1 MDLVEEGSKRGA
13 GQVVDNGMR
22 SLDHL
27 LCIAPS
33 ALRSVEQGQPGV
45 GGAQVVRFPT
55 ALNEREA
62 LSTCFMRTP
71 HVSHPVGGYRQ
82 VQTALRGLRQI
93 AMRLR
98 VHKDLL
104 EKLHGCTEILSMQ
117 GEILCHDATRSLLQ
131 SRVSQKLRHL

>member
-13 GQVVDNGMR
+13 GQMVDNGMR

-82 VQTALRGLRQI
+82 VHTALP
-93 AMRLR
+93 RLP
-98 VHKDLL
+98 
-104 EKLHGCTEILSMQ
+104 
-117 GEILCHDATRSLLQ
+117 
-131 SRVSQKLRHL
+131 HLPIPLPV